1 MTLLVWSRKTKEH
14 LVKKMEEK
22 NLVKKQIYG
31 AIGIVVIVVFLYA
44 ARDVSQ
50 YAYSFGRPAA
60 CCEYEKPGI
69 MVMLAGDEDHDGIY
83 SLSQEAT
90 VYDLFRKAGVDGVAR
105 FRKADLLRA
114 LHSGDR
120 VTCDGTRYRVTL
132 GDVAAPVR
140 LAFGMPV
147 DLNEATLEE
156 LMLIPGI
163 GPNTASKIIK
173 VREGNGGFSIVDS
186 LKLAGCMGERR
197 YDRVKD
203 YLYIRSSYP

>member
-1 MTLLVWSRKTKEH
+1 
-14 LVKKMEEK
+14 MEEK

-50 YAYSFGRPAA
+50 YAYSSGGPVA

-90 VYDLFRKAGVDGVAR
+90 VYDLFKKAGLPDIAG
-105 FRKADLLRA
+105 FKEADLARA

-132 GDVAAPVR
+132 GDVAVPVR

-156 LMLIPGI
+156 LILIPGI
-163 GPNTASKIIK
+163 GLITASKIIE
-173 VREGNGGFSIVDS
+173 VREANGAFPIVDS
-186 LKLAGCMGERR
+186 LKLAGCMGEGR
-197 YDRVKD
+197 YNRVKD
-203 YLYIRSSYP
+203 YLYIRASSP

>member
-1 MTLLVWSRKTKEH
+1 MTPLAWSRKTKEH

-31 AIGIVVIVVFLYA
+31 AIGIVVVVVFLYA

-50 YAYSFGRPAA
+50 YAYSSGGFAA

-69 MVMLAGDEDHDGIY
+69 MVMLSGDEDHDGIY
-83 SLSQEAT
+83 FLSQEAT
-90 VYDLFRKAGVDGVAR
+90 VYDLFKKAGLRDIAG
-105 FRKADLLRA
+105 FKEADLARA

-140 LAFGMPV
+140 LAFGMPI

-173 VREGNGGFSIVDS
+173 VREGNGVFSIVDS

-197 YDRVKD
+197 YNRAKD
-203 YLYIRSSYP
+203 YLYTRSSYP